1 MVWRSLASSA
11 GYGPVSMVIVI
22 VVGMFVDTALLACAS
37 CSLFLA
43 DYLASDL
50 FFSDISIIA
59 SQMLN
64 IFLVNFGDEC

>member
-1 MVWRSLASSA
+1 
-11 GYGPVSMVIVI
+11 MVIVI

-50 FFSDISIIA
+50 FFFSDISIIA